1 MARKIPMIA
10 DSTYYVGANDRKKH
24 LFENLWPI
32 DNGVAYNSYIIKDE
46 KTALIDTVDMN
57 VLDEFLTK
65 IKYVLGDKPLDYLV
79 INHME
84 PDHCSGITYI
94 KNLYPDVKLVGNK
107 KTFEF
112 LNGFYGITDNLYE
125 VKEGDELDLGSRKL
139 KFVFAPMVH
148 WPEVMMAY
156 DTKEKTLFAADA
168 FGSFGT
174 LDGGI
179 TDKEL
184 NLDYY
189 WDDFIRY
196 YSNIVGKF
204 GGPVQKVLAK
214 CASIEIKTIA
224 ATHGPIWTIEEN
236 IKKIV
241 GLYDKWS
248 KYETEP
254 GVVVCYG
261 SMYGNT
267 EAMAE
272 LIGREL
278 SENGVKNIRIFDV
291 SKTHPSFIIKEIF
304 KYRGLII
311 GSSTYNSGMHPNV
324 ESLVI
329 KLKNMNI
336 KNHSFGAFGS
346 FSWSGE
352 ATKYLNEFGEK
363 MKWDIVS
370 PVIKQ
375 KGSLNKDIYEECVG
389 LAKAMSDSILN

>member
-32 DNGVAYNSYIIKDE
+32 ENGVAYNSYIIKDE
-46 KTALIDTVDMN
+46 KTALIDTVDIN
-57 VLDEFLTK
+57 VLDEFLAK
-65 IKYVLGDKPLDYLV
+65 IQAVLNGKTLDYLV

-94 KNLYPDVKLVGNK
+94 KSLYPEVKLVGNK
-107 KTFEF
+107 KTFDF
-112 LNGFYGITDNLYE
+112 LDGFYGITDNLYE

-139 KFVFAPMVH
+139 KFIFAPMVH
-148 WPEVMMAY
+148 WPEVMMTY
-156 DTKEKTLFAADA
+156 DTKEQTLFSADA
-168 FGSFGT
+168 FGCFGT
-174 LDGGI
+174 LDGGV
-179 TDKEL
+179 TDQEL

-189 WDDFIRY
+189 WEDFIRY

-204 GGPVQKVLAK
+204 GGPVQKALSK
-214 CASIEIKTIA
+214 CMTIPIKTIA
-224 ATHGPIWTIEEN
+224 ATHGPIWKEESN

-241 GLYDKWS
+241 ELYDKWS

-254 GVVVCYG
+254 GVVICYG

-272 LIGREL
+272 LIARAL
-278 SENGVKNIRIFDV
+278 SENGIKNIRIFDV
-291 SKTHPSFIIKEIF
+291 SKTHPSYIIKEIF
-304 KYRGLII
+304 KYKGIII
-311 GSSTYNSGMHPNV
+311 GSSTYNTGLHPNV
-324 ESLVI
+324 ESLII

-336 KNHSFGAFGS
+336 KNHCFGAFGS

-352 ATKYLNEFGEK
+352 ATQYIYEFGEK
-363 MKWDIVS
+363 MKWEIVS
-370 PVIKQ
+370 PAIKQ
-375 KGSLNKDIYEECVG
+375 KGSLNSDIYNECID
-389 LAKAMSDSILN
+389 LAKTMAEKIQ